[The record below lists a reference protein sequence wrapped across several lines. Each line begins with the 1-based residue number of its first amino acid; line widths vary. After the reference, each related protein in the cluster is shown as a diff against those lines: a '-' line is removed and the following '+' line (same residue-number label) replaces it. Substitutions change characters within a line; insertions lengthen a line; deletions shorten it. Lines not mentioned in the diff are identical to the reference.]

1 MSFHLNNV
9 QQMAIN
15 DSLLSLT
22 ERETKYLKNSWTETF
37 SKKKEEIS
45 SNIFL
50 LTMEKG
56 LAFVLEF

>member
-22 ERETKYLKNSWTETF
+22 EREIKHLKGSWAENLVKRY
-37 SKKKEEIS
+37 SP
-45 SNIFL
+45 L
-50 LTMEKG
+50 
-56 LAFVLEF
+56 

>member
-22 ERETKYLKNSWTETF
+22 ERETKYLKNSWIETF
-37 SKKKEEIS
+37 SKKKGR
-45 SNIFL
+45 NKF
-50 LTMEKG
+50 
-56 LAFVLEF
+56 